1 MCIHR
6 NLLLFFNLF
15 VPDRTQN
22 AQLAEVMRAGQ
33 LDAVVL
39 RNVTDKLDSVL
50 TAKNQHN
57 KQLKHDIARVQ
68 KVRVFAWPCGYHA
81 TRMRK
86 CWREM
91 HVALSAAFVFS
102 LRLLIIMFRF
112 PLSYCTGA

>member
-1 MCIHR
+1 
-6 NLLLFFNLF
+6 
-15 VPDRTQN
+15 
-22 AQLAEVMRAGQ
+22 MRAGQ

-68 KVRVFAWPCGYHA
+68 KVCVTAWICCYHA

-86 CWREM
+86 YWRAKC
-91 HVALSAAFVFS
+91 ALLCLQHLFS
-102 LRLLIIMFRF
+102 R
-112 PLSYCTGA
+112 CAC